1 MSRKQME
8 GDNQRRRTLARQ
20 ARERGKR
27 ASEAGVSLG
36 ASKQFEHIDEAYRAG
51 PPPAGGRK
59 PVPGRGTPDT
69 APQPPLPAPDS
80 PRLDPEIVGGEPP
93 QPAGVAYRE
102 LVAEVGRRAGV
113 NFDEAR
119 VAAVAAVTAL
129 AHALDERDRQR
140 LLDVVPAT
148 LHDEGAPASGNAGLS
163 GFLDDVVQLTHR
175 DRDQA
180 RYQAQAA
187 LSALADQDRGLVE
200 SLDLP
205 TDLRDLLAPPPVG
218 GGMVDAVG
226 RTATLTA
233 DEVRGAL
240 ADLPYWSGDPRAL
253 SRLLVLPPGN
263 LERALARL
271 AQLRHEVGRAPHV
284 GRRGDTQAVL
294 VVRTASVGGVTA
306 ADLDLA
312 HAVEAAIDEVGAGIA
327 S

>member
-36 ASKQFEHIDEAYRAG
+36 ASKQFEHVDDAYRDG
-51 PPPAGGRK
+51 PPGAGVSK

-69 APQPPLPAPDS
+69 APQPTPPAPDY
-80 PRLDPEIVGGEPP
+80 PQVDAEIAGAEPV

-102 LVAEVGRRAGV
+102 LIWEVGRRAGV
-113 NFDEAR
+113 DFDEAR

-129 AHALDERDRQR
+129 AHALDDRDRQR
-140 LLDVVPAT
+140 LLDAVPAS
-148 LHDEGAPASGNAGLS
+148 LHDDGAPATGTGDLS
-163 GFLDDVVQLTHR
+163 GFLNEVGQLTHR

-180 RYQAQAA
+180 RYRAQAA

-205 TDLRDLLAPPPVG
+205 TGLRDLLAPPPVG
-218 GGMVDAVG
+218 GGMVDATG

-233 DEVRGAL
+233 DEIRGAL

-253 SRLLVLPPGN
+253 SRLLVLPADS
-263 LERALARL
+263 LERVLARL
-271 AQLRHEVGRAPHV
+271 GQLRHEVGRAPHV
-284 GRRGDTQAVL
+284 GRRGDNQAVL

-312 HAVEAAIDEVGAGIA
+312 HAVEAAIDESGAGMA